1 VAALDAQARRRG
13 TTRAQVIRAMV
24 DSGIGTVDYLVAATA
39 EINECR
45 LATLNIRQYP
55 LFPGLAAPFDLTP
68 RN

>member
-1 VAALDAQARRRG
+1 
-13 TTRAQVIRAMV
+13 MV

-55 LFPGLAAPFDLTP
+55 MFPGLAAFDLTP
-68 RN
+68 RY